1 MATVRARLSK
11 NRAAAEHSQ
20 VSGLWQRRE
29 GGADGLV
36 VLQRVL
42 TQQALL
48 VPHCELQL
56 NLTPQFSVYCDSLS
70 PSLPLS
76 HAVPSGETDWNTLG
90 KMLTASIIGEV
101 PS

>member
-1 MATVRARLSK
+1 MAAVRARLSR

-48 VPHCELQL
+48 VPHCEQLQL
-56 NLTPQFSVYCDSLS
+56 YASIFRVLRLSLSLS
-70 PSLPLS
+70 PFITRSAKWRDRLE
-76 HAVPSGETDWNTLG
+76 HARKDADS
-90 KMLTASIIGEV
+90 
-101 PS
+101 